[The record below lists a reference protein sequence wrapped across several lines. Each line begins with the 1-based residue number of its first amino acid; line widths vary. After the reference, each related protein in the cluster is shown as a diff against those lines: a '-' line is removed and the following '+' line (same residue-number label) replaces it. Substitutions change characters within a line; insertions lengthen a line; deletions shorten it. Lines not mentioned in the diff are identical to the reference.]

1 MHNFKKI
8 FLDATPVIYFI
19 QQDEN
24 FFAQTKKIF
33 KFIKEKNFKIISS
46 DVTTAEACVYAYR
59 QKNLDW
65 LNAFDNLMKFLNVE
79 IIHTNEEIARK
90 TSKIRAEY
98 KSFETPD
105 AFNLATAVI
114 SGCDIFL
121 TNDKRLKK
129 FDEVKC
135 VMVDE
140 FNFGDEK

>member
-1 MHNFKKI
+1 ME
-8 FLDATPVIYFI
+8 L
-19 QQDEN
+19 
-24 FFAQTKKIF
+24 
-33 KFIKEKNFKIISS
+33 
-46 DVTTAEACVYAYR
+46 
-59 QKNLDW
+59 
-65 LNAFDNLMKFLNVE
+65 LNVK
-79 IIHTNEEIARK
+79 ILYTSEEIARK